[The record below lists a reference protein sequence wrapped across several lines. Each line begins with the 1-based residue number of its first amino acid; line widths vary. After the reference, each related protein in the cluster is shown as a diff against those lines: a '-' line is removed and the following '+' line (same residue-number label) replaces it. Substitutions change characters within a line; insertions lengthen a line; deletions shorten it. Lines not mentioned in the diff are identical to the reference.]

1 MHLSDVDWCAAQI
14 NTQTWIIQMLYIY
27 AFAYSEYLL
36 SIYNAAVG
44 INVQIE
50 IVCKVRTRN
59 FEGK

>member
-27 AFAYSEYLL
+27 AFTYSEYLL